1 MANETTLKIKL
12 NAAGDDVEFEL
23 LEKEAENGD
32 RLDQRVARLLIE
44 LNKNI
49 RDPRFMQAYQQNM
62 NGNPQQGRWNQS
74 MRPMSGPMGGY
85 PPFPPG
91 GWGNSGGMNF

>member
-49 RDPRFMQAYQQNM
+49 RDPRFMQACQQNM
-62 NGNPQQGRWNQS
+62 NGSPQGVRWNQP
-74 MRPMSGPMGGY
+74 MRPGPMGGF

-91 GWGNSGGMNF
+91 GWGHNGGMNFQ